1 MLEFLQ
7 TGKALSVLAAI
18 GVIGIVSKLISRSLY
33 KRLLKET
40 ENMAMTKNKN
50 LKVLKQKLENAYR
63 LNQNIV
69 NTQAYLDKQLYGF
82 KFMHISLHAWNNA
95 STQMVILSL
104 LAGGFGSFMSYWYRL
119 DSYYIILYASV
130 GALSSLFLTFLDSTF
145 NIPLK
150 QQRLANA
157 LLEYTD
163 NSVFVRAAREN
174 AAREN
179 AVREGGLGREFGTSR
194 GADAPL
200 TAEGRRTAETA
211 GGSGFGS
218 FSAGGRLRGNESLET
233 AAGNVALQ
241 EQEDLDDRE
250 RMTHENNIRDGLVR
264 EGEPRR
270 LSPRT
275 LHSRNAKAEELLRT
289 VRNMKEEDLA
299 QEQLQEEEET
309 DIRGS
314 FAASGRRAE
323 GAKSGSGKAGRA
335 AKSLTGKGSGSQER
349 MSGGEKEGD
358 NPVRRD
364 IDYLKHSLDQ
374 IAASKERG
382 RKDEDWAK
390 NLDAEEIKVLGEI
403 MRQYFAGN

>member
-18 GVIGIVSKLISRSLY
+18 GVIGIVSKLITRSLY
-33 KRLLKET
+33 KRLLRET

-50 LKVLKQKLENAYR
+50 LRLLKQKLENAYR

-82 KFMHISLHAWNNA
+82 KFMHISLHAWNNL
-95 STQMVILSL
+95 SVQMVILGL

-130 GALSSLFLTFLDSTF
+130 GALGSLFLTFLDATF

-163 NSVFVRAAREN
+163 NSVFVRAV
-174 AAREN
+174 REN
-179 AVREGGLGREFGTSR
+179 AVRDNGRGREFGTGR
-194 GADAPL
+194 E
-200 TAEGRRTAETA
+200 AEGTLSMQADGRRAAEPA
-211 GGSGFGS
+211 GAAGFGFFGGS
-218 FSAGGRLRGNESLET
+218 GRLRGKENLET

-241 EQEDLDDRE
+241 AQDEDTDDRD
-250 RMTHENNIRDGLVR
+250 RILRENNIRDGLVR
-264 EGEPRR
+264 EEEPRR
-270 LSPRT
+270 LSARN
-275 LHSRNAKAEELLRT
+275 LRSRNAKAEDLLRT
-289 VRNMKEEDLA
+289 VRNMKEEDYASEDQA
-299 QEQLQEEEET
+299 QEELQG
-309 DIRGS
+309 DIREPFVS
-314 FAASGRRAE
+314 SGRRPGNGKA
-323 GAKSGSGKAGRA
+323 GSGKTGSL
-335 AKSLTGKGSGSQER
+335 AKNMSGKGA
-349 MSGGEKEGD
+349 SGGQAAGEAKEGD
-358 NPVRRD
+358 SPARRD

-403 MRQYFAGN
+403 MRQYFAGS